1 MSAKGVGDSLQRPAR
16 RHVRRS
22 AQQWRA
28 LFDAYSASGLSAE
41 AFCGEH
47 GLAKSSFRR
56 WHRRL
61 HISVQEETPAAMPA
75 AFLSI
80 PLTAPDAASIEVRV
94 DDMTLRLEGGAAL
107 RVVDA
112 IVARIGSRS

>member
-1 MSAKGVGDSLQRPAR
+1 MSTKGMGDLSLGPAR

-22 AQQWRA
+22 AQQWRE

-47 GLAKSSFRR
+47 GLARSSFRR

-61 HISVQEETPAAMPA
+61 HAPGQGEIPVAMPA
-75 AFLSI
+75 SFLSI
-80 PLTAPDAASIEVRV
+80 PLTAQDAASIEVRL
-94 DDMTLRLEGGAAL
+94 DNMTVRLEGGAAL
-107 RVVDA
+107 RIVDA
-112 IVARIGSRS
+112 IVARIGS